1 MYQANKLENTVKIT
15 EIVKN
20 KKKDPRYL
28 EIKVDEEFSQDVGV
42 LTNVIDERN
51 KQPKDVGRPL
61 LVNMHCAR
69 GVSALSRGREHSN
82 YRGIVTVLI
91 ILLIISNLRFIYKIV
106 SKKGEVFA
114 NQLMLNFTN
123 REELITISGI
133 LEILYALHWM
143 VTLPIVS
150 FITEKYIGPKV
161 SIPRT
166 ILFTIIVVNL

>member
-91 ILLIISNLRFIYKIV
+91 MLLIISNLRFIYKQVIR
-106 SKKGEVFA
+106 KGEVFTD
-114 NQLMLNFTN
+114 QFILLLTN
-123 REELITISGI
+123 REEIVTVNGI
-133 LEILYALHWM
+133 FEILYALHWM
-143 VTLPIVS
+143 ITIPLIS
-150 FITEKYIGPKV
+150 FIIECHIGPKIAISRMFYFSLV
-161 SIPRT
+161 
-166 ILFTIIVVNL
+166 ILNL